1 MNVLGLGSDR
11 LGDNDVWIAYLG
23 TSPGSVSFQLDR
35 TPIKASLKS
44 KKITI
49 RLTLKAHNT
58 SLVSM

>member
-1 MNVLGLGSDR
+1 MNVLGLGIDSP
-11 LGDNDVWIAYLG
+11 GDNDVWITYLG
-23 TSPGSVSFQLDR
+23 VSPELVFFQLDR

-49 RLTLKAHNT
+49 RLTLKAYNT